1 MRVDFLQRVIW
12 MPNSFVLLLFEMPL
26 KCLAR
31 ILFYLCKMERFLTT
45 KSKPKK
51 ERHLPVNITA
61 GKKARQ
67 YQRGTFHASENLSHL
82 QCCVRSFKEIC
93 GRCRNLLAAKSKNKI
108 YKPYLHW
115 FSEMN
120 IGETWS
126 FWLPSTWAKV
136 SSKKKKQIVDIFGQK
151 LIWWEVCSKTAWLQ
165 HYFD

>member
-1 MRVDFLQRVIW
+1 M
-12 MPNSFVLLLFEMPL
+12 LFECQTVLRCYCL
-26 KCLAR
+26 KCHWNVWRESFFA
-31 ILFYLCKMERFLTT
+31 LCKMEKFLTT

-61 GKKARQ
+61 SKKARQ
-67 YQRGTFHASENLSHL
+67 YQRGTFHASENLPHL

-93 GRCRNLLAAKSKNKI
+93 GRCRNLLATKSKNKI

-126 FWLPSTWAKV
+126 FWLPSTWSKV

-151 LIWWEVCSKTAWLQ
+151 LIWWEVCWTNSMASTLL
-165 HYFD
+165 